1 MRTLLA
7 FILAY
12 PKRSA
17 IMLLALL
24 VAGIAEGLSLTTLLP
39 LLSVAAGGNAD
50 SGAGKFITE
59 ALRHVGLDPTV
70 GVMLLIIVAG
80 MTLKSLLLLIANQQV
95 GYTVAHVATALRLEL
110 IDALLA
116 SRWEYY
122 LRQPAGS
129 LANSIATE
137 AYRAATGFEFG
148 ATVLS
153 YGVQVIIYSI
163 VALLVS
169 WQATLVSLL
178 VGFVLSIA
186 LHHLVRAA
194 RRAGSKQTRL
204 LRSLLSYLTDVLG
217 SVKPLKAMAR
227 DNVAEAIL
235 RDQNAQLETAMRKEV
250 MSKETLRAL
259 QEPMLAALAAVGLYL
274 ALVHWNM
281 SLPQVMMLAFLLV
294 RLLGLI
300 GKVQRQYQHLIAQE
314 SAYWALRSA
323 AETARAAA
331 EPASGSTQPSLQR
344 EIELRDV
351 SFLYGAQPIFR
362 GIHLRIPVRSFTAV
376 FGPSGTGKSTLLDLL
391 CGLVHPA
398 SGEILV
404 DGVRLQNLNLREWR
418 RMIGYVSQ
426 ETILLHDTIL
436 NNILVGE
443 TGLSAADAERAL
455 REAGA
460 WDFVKALPE
469 GMNTVIGERG
479 GLLSGGQRQRIA
491 IARALAHR
499 PRLLILDEPTSALDP
514 ESEALI
520 CQSLRALSGQ
530 LTVVAVS
537 HRVAISVAAD
547 RVFRLVDGKAVAYTD
562 NPSRSESLQETLSH
576 GAATRT

>member
-7 FILAY
+7 FVLAY
-12 PKRSA
+12 PKRSFV
-17 IMLLALL
+17 MLTALL
-24 VAGIAEGLSLTTLLP
+24 VAGLAEGLSLTTLLP
-39 LLSVAAGGNAD
+39 LLSVAVGGNTD

-59 ALRHVGLDPTV
+59 GLRHVGLDPTI

-80 MTLKSLLLLIANQQV
+80 MTLKSVLLMLANQQV
-95 GYTVAHVATALRLEL
+95 GYTVAHVATTLRLEL

-116 SRWEYY
+116 SRWEYF

-148 ATVLS
+148 ATVLA
-153 YGVQVIIYSI
+153 YGVQVVIYTV

-169 WQATLVSLL
+169 WQATLVSLI
-178 VGFVLSIA
+178 VGFVLSVA
-186 LHHLVRAA
+186 LHHLVRAS

-204 LRSLLSYLTDVLG
+204 LRSLLAYLTDVLG

-227 DNVAEAIL
+227 DNVAQAIL
-235 RDQNAQLETAMRKEV
+235 RDQNTQLEAAMRREV

-259 QEPMLAALAAVGLYL
+259 QEPMLAALAAIGLYL
-274 ALVHWNM
+274 ALVYWQI
-281 SLPQVMMLAFLLV
+281 SLPQVMILVFLLV

-300 GKVQRQYQHLIAQE
+300 NKVQRQYQHLIAQE

-331 EPASGSTQPSLQR
+331 EPAAGSMQPALQR

-351 SFLYGAQPIFR
+351 RFQYGSQPIFR
-362 GIHLRIPVRSFTAV
+362 GLHLRIPAGSFTAV
-376 FGPSGTGKSTLLDLL
+376 FGPSGIGKSTLLDLL
-391 CGLVHPA
+391 CGLVQPS
-398 SGEILV
+398 SGQILV
-404 DGVRLQNLNLREWR
+404 DGVPLQDLNLRQWR

-436 NNILVGE
+436 NNVLVGE
-443 TGLSAADAERAL
+443 AGLGISDAERVL

-460 WDFVKALPE
+460 WEFVAALPE
-469 GMNTVIGERG
+469 GMHTIIGERG

-491 IARALAHR
+491 IARALVHR

-514 ESEALI
+514 DSERLI
-520 CQSLRALSGQ
+520 CESLCALSGQ
-530 LTVVAVS
+530 LTIVAVS
-537 HRVAISVAAD
+537 HRIAISQAAD
-547 RVFRLVDGKAVAYTD
+547 RVFRLVDGKAIPQTAG
-562 NPSRSESLQETLSH
+562 ESA
-576 GAATRT
+576 AATVLGPAAPVASGS